1 MVEQAAVNRLVAGS
15 IPAVAAAFLALR
27 DVVTIERLSDPIEME
42 RRQLEINIGECVYII
57 DVLPYKDWKHNRY
70 MPLSYK

>member
-27 DVVTIERLSDPIEME
+27 DVVTIDRVNSPVEVAK
-42 RRQLEINIGECVYII
+42 RQREINTRGVC
-57 DVLPYKDWKHNRY
+57 
-70 MPLSYK
+70 